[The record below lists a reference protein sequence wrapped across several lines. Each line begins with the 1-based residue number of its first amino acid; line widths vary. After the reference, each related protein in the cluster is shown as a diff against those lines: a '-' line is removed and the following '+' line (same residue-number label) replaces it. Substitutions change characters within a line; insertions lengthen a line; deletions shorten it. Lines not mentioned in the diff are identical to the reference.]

1 MSNPFEYV
9 KGINGNIDMTVDDD
23 YNQFIINKNFSMFPD
38 TVLFANEMNT
48 KQVSNQMHYDYLV
61 NSIRP
66 RKRFKKWPKSAKTDD
81 SLAWAIA
88 EKYKYSYAKAVETLS
103 ILCEDDKEKLKKQ
116 LLELDNI

>member
-48 KQVSNQMHYDYLV
+48 KHVSDQMHYDYLV

-66 RKRFKKWPKSAKTDD
+66 RKRFKKWPKSAKTDN

-116 LLELDNI
+116 LLELDDI

>member
-9 KGINGNIDMTVDDD
+9 KGINSNIDMTVDGD

-48 KQVSNQMHYDYLV
+48 KHVSDQMHYDYLV

-66 RKRFKKWPKSAKTDD
+66 RKRFKKWPKSAKPDD
-81 SLAWAIA
+81 SLALSIA

-103 ILCEDDKEKLKKQ
+103 ILCEDDREKLKKQ

>member
-9 KGINGNIDMTVDDD
+9 KGINSNIDMTVDGD

-88 EKYKYSYAKAVETLS
+88 EKYKYSYAKAVESLS
-103 ILCEDDKEKLKKQ
+103 ILCEDDIRKLKEQ
-116 LLELDNI
+116 LLGFDD

>member
-9 KGINGNIDMTVDDD
+9 KGINGNIDMTVDGD

-48 KQVSNQMHYDYLV
+48 KHVSDQMHYDYLV

-88 EKYKYSYAKAVETLS
+88 EKYKYSYAKSVETLS

-116 LLELDNI
+116 LLELDDI